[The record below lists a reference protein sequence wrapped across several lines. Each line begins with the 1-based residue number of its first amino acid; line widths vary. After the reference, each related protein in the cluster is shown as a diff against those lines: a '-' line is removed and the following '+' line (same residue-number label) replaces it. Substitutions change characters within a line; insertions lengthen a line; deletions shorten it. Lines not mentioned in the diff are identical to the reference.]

1 MFYSVPNLV
10 GRTYGEAKSV
20 LEANGVNLFVLSAQ
34 GVSDTVNSYIIDQ
47 DPKRYNEEGE
57 PLRIRSGQFISVK
70 LSTEKP
76 VSPDSTSN
84 NQPLQ

>member
-1 MFYSVPNLV
+1 V
-10 GRTYGEAKSV
+10 T
-20 LEANGVNLFVLSAQ
+20 
-34 GVSDTVNSYIIDQ
+34 DTLNSFIIDQ

-57 PLRIRSGQFISVK
+57 PLKIRSGQFISVK

-76 VSPDSTSN
+76 VIADSTIS

>member
-1 MFYSVPNLV
+1 MARQNRYW
-10 GRTYGEAKSV
+10 KQMV
-20 LEANGVNLFVLSAQ
+20 LIYLCYRPRDVT
-34 GVSDTVNSYIIDQ
+34 DTLNAYIIDQ

-57 PLRIRSGQFISVK
+57 PLKIRSGQFINVK

-76 VSPDSTSN
+76 VIADSTIN